1 MLTTDS
7 PNGTSTELL
16 NKSASAVADER
27 RASSR
32 SGRKINLTL
41 TGLGTTQGLG
51 CISEDVSESGLYV
64 RVPTG
69 AGLMVGSRVEV
80 QFGDEVESP
89 SPSRFRGET
98 CFATVVRTK
107 AQAHESVP
115 TLGAGLRFDQPFYL

>member
-7 PNGTSTELL
+7 PDGTSTELL
-16 NKSASAVADER
+16 SQSAGAVVDER

-41 TGLGTTQGLG
+41 TGLGTTKGLG

-64 RVPTG
+64 RVP
-69 AGLMVGSRVEV
+69 ASSGLMVGSRVEV
-80 QFGDEVESP
+80 QFGNEVESRG
-89 SPSRFRGET
+89 PSRFRGET